1 MLVKTFGALHYY
13 LWKKPRPSA
22 SAFSTAKHV
31 ELLGLYPIR
40 CAAVISATACH
51 ARLGLQS
58 CSGYTSL
65 NQELY
70 IIVIG
75 SMELNNII
83 YKSKMLQDMIK
94 NN

>member
-1 MLVKTFGALHYY
+1 MRDFCYGRMCFMLVQTFVALHYY

-51 ARLGLQS
+51 AGLGLQS
-58 CSGYTSL
+58 CSGYTSF
-65 NQELY
+65 NQVLY
-70 IIVIG
+70 I
-75 SMELNNII
+75 ELLVKWN
-83 YKSKMLQDMIK
+83 
-94 NN
+94 